1 MRAAANKNNILNI
14 GGKTNYQNQNNQNNP
29 DYFYEDLRPKM
40 EQSNTIPQLVS
51 LKIVVYIIYEIIIN

>member
-1 MRAAANKNNILNI
+1 MRAAANKNNILFI
-14 GGKTNYQNQNNQNNP
+14 GGKTNYQNQNNP

-51 LKIVVYIIYEIIIN
+51 LKIFVYTY

>member
-14 GGKTNYQNQNNQNNP
+14 GGKTNYQNQNNP